1 MSQRTTEEYLESIGT
16 LEESE
21 NPVSTTSIAQSMG
34 ISLASVSEMVR
45 RLSDKGLVEYT
56 PYGGA
61 RLTDEGQKRY
71 IRLTR
76 RHRLWE
82 VFLNKQL
89 GIGWE
94 DVYGDA
100 CALEHATSDL
110 VAEKLAEFLGNPD
123 VCPHGNP
130 IPGKDIKNIKSQ
142 GITLSK
148 LEPGQSANMLSVI
161 NEYNIEFLRYLTSLG
176 LVPGTIFKVLEK
188 SPYDGTL
195 TIEVNSNTKAVGK
208 EAATLIMVEPVKVQ

>member
-1 MSQRTTEEYLESIGT
+1 LSQRTTEEYLESIGT

-45 RLSDKGLVEYT
+45 RLSAKGLVEYT

-61 RLTDEGQKRY
+61 RLTSEGQKRY
-71 IRLTR
+71 LRLTR

-82 VFLNKQL
+82 VFLNKHL

-94 DVYGDA
+94 DVYSHA
-100 CALEHATSDL
+100 CTLEHATSDL
-110 VAEKLAEFLGNPD
+110 VAEKLAEFLDNPD
-123 VCPHGNP
+123 FCPHGNP
-130 IPGKDIKNIKSQ
+130 IPSKDSTNIKSP
-142 GITLSK
+142 GMALSK
-148 LEPGQSANMLSVI
+148 IETGQSARMLSIV
-161 NEYNIEFLRYLTSLG
+161 NEYNTEFLRYLTSLG
-176 LVPGTIFKVLEK
+176 LTPGAIFKIIEK

-195 TIEVNSNTKAVGK
+195 TIEADGMTRAVGK
-208 EAATLIMVEPVKVQ
+208 EAATLIMVEPVNER

>member
-45 RLSDKGLVEYT
+45 RLSEKGLVEYM

-61 RLTDEGQKRY
+61 RLTGEGQKRY

-82 VFLNKQL
+82 VFLHKHLN
-89 GIGWE
+89 IGWE
-94 DVYGDA
+94 DVYSDA

-110 VAEKLAEFLGNPD
+110 VAEKLGA
-123 VCPHGNP
+123 V
-130 IPGKDIKNIKSQ
+130 KDKHSSDAI
-142 GITLSK
+142 GVLA
-148 LEPGQSANMLSVI
+148 SAKCTNEENYLLQKFARAVI
-161 NEYNIEFLRYLTSLG
+161 
-176 LVPGTIFKVLEK
+176 GTNNVDHCARL
-188 SPYDGTL
+188 
-195 TIEVNSNTKAVGK
+195 
-208 EAATLIMVEPVKVQ
+208 